1 MVCQYYLRH
10 NLMDSM
16 QDTNSRELLRTHT
29 ILVISGYCED
39 LHGVLVPHLHI
50 YLDNGTILDTH
61 E

>member
-1 MVCQYYLRH
+1 
-10 NLMDSM
+10 MDSM